1 MARQTIF
8 AEGRYLGHREVPA
21 FIKIP
26 GFDIR
31 PQHSYVYFCMRCG
44 EIWARFLLD
53 PPGLHQFRV
62 RPCRKHGD
70 GSLSCPPAWTDDPLR
85 FDSTWPPEAVRW
97 EFDIALSTAER
108 QLAKESTHAT

>member
-8 AEGRYLGHREVPA
+8 AEGRYLGSREVPS

-53 PPGLHQFRV
+53 PPGLHQFRI

-70 GSLSCPPAWTDDPLR
+70 GALSCCPTWTDDPLH
-85 FDSTWPPEAVRW
+85 FDATWPPDAVRW
-97 EFDIALSTAER
+97 EFDVALNQAM
-108 QLAKESTHAT
+108 KEIQANAT

>member
-8 AEGRYLGHREVPA
+8 AEGRYLGSREIPS

-26 GFDIR
+26 GFETR

-70 GSLSCPPAWTDDPLR
+70 GTLSCPPAWVDDPLH
-85 FDSTWPPEAVRW
+85 FNPSWPDAAVRW
-97 EFDIALSTAER
+97 EFDIEMSKAE
-108 QLAKESTHAT
+108 KELTSHAT